1 MGRHEGRSMLRK
13 LLILGVLAGTSVSF
27 PILYQSNP
35 QMLDGLL
42 KSAVGARPTL
52 DAPTDLNLAT
62 VPDRSATPQ
71 PLGRK
76 VVVTADARGHFT
88 SAFKLNGR
96 QVDGM
101 IDTGAT
107 LVAINSS
114 TARRIGI
121 SLNAS
126 DFRHEVNT
134 ANGAIRAA
142 MATIDRLQIGKI
154 TVEGVQ
160 AVVLDDKAL
169 RTNLIGLSFLQR
181 LEKYQVE
188 NGTLLLVQ

>member
-1 MGRHEGRSMLRK
+1 
-13 LLILGVLAGTSVSF
+13 
-27 PILYQSNP
+27 
-35 QMLDGLL
+35 MLDGLL
-42 KSAVGARPTL
+42 KSAVGTRP
-52 DAPTDLNLAT
+52 AIEAQTDLNLA
-62 VPDRSATPQ
+62 VVSDRSPQ
-71 PLGRK
+71 PLGRQ
-76 VVVTADARGHFT
+76 VVVAADERGHFT
-88 SAFKLNGR
+88 SAFRLNGR

-121 SLNAS
+121 ALNAS
-126 DFRHEVNT
+126 EFNHTVNT

-142 MATIDRLQIGKI
+142 VVTIDRLQIGKI
-154 TVEGVQ
+154 TIDGVQ

-169 RTNLIGLSFLQR
+169 RTNLIGLSFLTR

-188 NGTLLLVQ
+188 NGALLLVQ

>member
-1 MGRHEGRSMLRK
+1 MLRN
-13 LLILGVLAGTSVSF
+13 LLILGVLAVASASF
-27 PILYQSNP
+27 PMLYQSNP
-35 QMLDGLL
+35 QMFEGLL
-42 KSAVGARPTL
+42 KSAVGTRP
-52 DAPTDLNLAT
+52 AIETDLNLAA
-62 VPDRSATPQ
+62 VPDRPAQ

-76 VVVTADARGHFT
+76 VVIAADARGHFR

-96 QVDGM
+96 TVDGM

-107 LVAINSS
+107 LVAINGS

-126 DFRHEVNT
+126 DFKHQVNT
-134 ANGAIRAA
+134 ANGAIKAA
-142 MATIDRLQIGKI
+142 LVTVDRLQIGKI
-154 TVEGVQ
+154 TLDGVQ

-188 NGTLLLVQ
+188 NGALLLVQ

>member
-1 MGRHEGRSMLRK
+1 MLRN
-13 LLILGVLAGTSVSF
+13 LLILGVLAVASASF
-27 PILYQSNP
+27 PMLYQSNP
-35 QMLDGLL
+35 QMFEGLL
-42 KSAVGARPTL
+42 KSAVGASPAVETG
-52 DAPTDLNLAT
+52 LNLAT
-62 VPDRSATPQ
+62 VPDRPAQ

-76 VVVTADARGHFT
+76 VVIPADARGHFT

-96 QVDGM
+96 TVDGM

-114 TARRIGI
+114 TARRIGV

-126 DFRHEVNT
+126 DFKHQVNT
-134 ANGAIRAA
+134 ANGAIKAA
-142 MATIDRLQIGKI
+142 LVTVDRLQIGKI
-154 TVEGVQ
+154 TLDSVQ

-169 RTNLIGLSFLQR
+169 RTNLVGLSFLQR

-188 NGTLLLVQ
+188 NGALLLVQ

>member
-1 MGRHEGRSMLRK
+1 MLRK
-13 LLILGVLAGTSVSF
+13 LLILGVFAGTSASI
-27 PILYQSNP
+27 PIVYQSNP

-42 KSAVGARPTL
+42 KSAVGRNPAIVSP
-52 DAPTDLNLAT
+52 PELNLAS
-62 VPDRSATPQ
+62 VPDQPAAPQ

-76 VVVTADARGHFT
+76 VVVAADARGHFT
-88 SAFKLNGR
+88 STFKLNGR

-121 SLNAS
+121 SLNQS
-126 DFRHEVNT
+126 DFNHQVNT
-134 ANGAIRAA
+134 ANGAIKAA
-142 MATIDRLQIGKI
+142 VVTVDRLQIGKI
-154 TVEGVQ
+154 TVDNIQ

-169 RTNLIGLSFLQR
+169 QTNLIGMSFLQR
-181 LEKYQVE
+181 LQKYEVE
-188 NGTLLLVQ
+188 NGSLLLVQ

>member
-1 MGRHEGRSMLRK
+1 MLRN
-13 LLILGVLAGTSVSF
+13 LLILGVLAVASASF
-27 PILYQSNP
+27 PMLYQSNP
-35 QMLDGLL
+35 QMFEGLL
-42 KSAVGARPTL
+42 KSAVGASP
-52 DAPTDLNLAT
+52 AVETDLNLAT
-62 VPDRSATPQ
+62 IPDRPAQ

-76 VVVTADARGHFT
+76 VVITADARGHFT
-88 SAFKLNGR
+88 AAFKLNGR
-96 QVDGM
+96 SVDGM

-114 TARRIGI
+114 TARRIGV

-126 DFRHEVNT
+126 DFKHQVNT
-134 ANGAIRAA
+134 ANGAIKAA
-142 MATIDRLQIGKI
+142 LVTVDRLQIGKI
-154 TVEGVQ
+154 TLDGVQ

-188 NGTLLLVQ
+188 NGALLLVQ

>member
-1 MGRHEGRSMLRK
+1 MLRN
-13 LLILGVLAGTSVSF
+13 LIILGMLAVASASF

-42 KSAVGARPTL
+42 KSAVGTRPAVETQ
-52 DAPTDLNLAT
+52 TDL
-62 VPDRSATPQ
+62 DRPATPR

-76 VVVTADARGHFT
+76 VVVAADVRGHFT
-88 SAFKLNGR
+88 SAFRLNGR
-96 QVDGM
+96 TVDGM

-126 DFRHEVNT
+126 DFKHEVNT

-142 MATIDRLQIGKI
+142 LVTVDRLQIGKI
-154 TVEGVQ
+154 TVDGVQ

-188 NGTLLLVQ
+188 NGALQLVQ

>member
-1 MGRHEGRSMLRK
+1 MLRN
-13 LLILGVLAGTSVSF
+13 LLILGVLAVTSASF

-42 KSAVGARPTL
+42 KSAVGARPTVETQ
-52 DAPTDLNLAT
+52 ADLNLAA
-62 VPDRSATPQ
+62 VPDRPATPQ

-76 VVVTADARGHFT
+76 VVVAADARGHFT

-126 DFRHEVNT
+126 DFRHTVNT
-134 ANGAIRAA
+134 ANGAIKAA
-142 MATIDRLQIGKI
+142 LVTVDRLQIGKI
-154 TVEGVQ
+154 TVDGVQ

-188 NGTLLLVQ
+188 NGALLLVQ

>member
-1 MGRHEGRSMLRK
+1 MLRR
-13 LLILGVLAGTSVSF
+13 LLFLGAIAGTSVWI
-27 PILYQSNP
+27 PMLYQSNP
-35 QMLDGLL
+35 RLIESLL
-42 KSAVGARPTL
+42 KPAASTGPVADAQPDLTMAAVPERP
-52 DAPTDLNLAT
+52 
-62 VPDRSATPQ
+62 ATPQ

-76 VVVTADARGHFT
+76 VVVAADARGHFT
-88 SAFKLNGR
+88 SAFKFNGR

-107 LVAINSS
+107 FVAINTS

-126 DFRHEVNT
+126 DFRQKVNT
-134 ANGAIRAA
+134 ANGTINAA
-142 MATIDRLQIGKI
+142 LVTIDRLQIGKI
-154 TVEGVQ
+154 SVESVQ

-169 RTNLIGLSFLQR
+169 RINLIGMNFLQR

-188 NGTLLLVQ
+188 NGALLLVQ

>member
-1 MGRHEGRSMLRK
+1 MLRN
-13 LLILGVLAGTSVSF
+13 LLILSVLAVASASF
-27 PILYQSNP
+27 PMLYQSNP
-35 QMLDGLL
+35 QMFEGLL
-42 KSAVGARPTL
+42 KSAVGARPEVETR
-52 DAPTDLNLAT
+52 TDLNLAA
-62 VPDRSATPQ
+62 VPDRPATPQ

-76 VVVTADARGHFT
+76 VVITADSRGHFT

-96 QVDGM
+96 TVDGM

-107 LVAINSS
+107 LVAINGS

-126 DFRHEVNT
+126 DFKHQVNT
-134 ANGAIRAA
+134 ANGAIKAA
-142 MATIDRLQIGKI
+142 LVTVDRLQIGKI
-154 TVEGVQ
+154 TLDGVQ

-188 NGTLLLVQ
+188 NGALLLVQ

>member
-1 MGRHEGRSMLRK
+1 MLRN
-13 LLILGVLAGTSVSF
+13 LIILGMLAVASASF

-42 KSAVGARPTL
+42 KSAVGTRPAVETQ
-52 DAPTDLNLAT
+52 TDLNLAT
-62 VPDRSATPQ
+62 VPDRPPTPR

-76 VVVTADARGHFT
+76 VVVAADARGHFT
-88 SAFKLNGR
+88 SAFRLNGR
-96 QVDGM
+96 TVDGM

-121 SLNAS
+121 SLNVS
-126 DFRHEVNT
+126 DFKHEVNT

-142 MATIDRLQIGKI
+142 LVTIDRLQIGKI
-154 TVEGVQ
+154 TVDGVQ

-188 NGTLLLVQ
+188 NGALLLVQ

>member
-1 MGRHEGRSMLRK
+1 MLRN
-13 LLILGVLAGTSVSF
+13 LLILGVLAVASASF
-27 PILYQSNP
+27 PMLYQSNP
-35 QMLDGLL
+35 QMFEGLL
-42 KSAVGARPTL
+42 KSAVGARP
-52 DAPTDLNLAT
+52 AVETDLNLAA
-62 VPDRSATPQ
+62 VPDRPAQ

-76 VVVTADARGHFT
+76 VVITADARGHFT

-114 TARRIGI
+114 TARRIGV

-126 DFRHEVNT
+126 DFKHQVNT
-134 ANGAIRAA
+134 ANGAIKAA
-142 MATIDRLQIGKI
+142 LVTVDRLQIGKI
-154 TVEGVQ
+154 TVDGVQ

-188 NGTLLLVQ
+188 NGALLLVQ

>member
-1 MGRHEGRSMLRK
+1 MLRN
-13 LLILGVLAGTSVSF
+13 LLILGVLAVTSTSF
-27 PILYQSNP
+27 PMLYQSNP
-35 QMLDGLL
+35 QMFGGLL
-42 KSAVGARPTL
+42 KSAVGTRPAVETQ
-52 DAPTDLNLAT
+52 TDLNLAA
-62 VPDRSATPQ
+62 VPDKPSTPQ

-76 VVVTADARGHFT
+76 VVVAADVRGHFT
-88 SAFKLNGR
+88 SAFRLNGR
-96 QVDGM
+96 TVDGM

-107 LVAINSS
+107 FVAINSS
-114 TARRIGI
+114 TARRIGF

-126 DFRHEVNT
+126 DFKHEVNT

-142 MATIDRLQIGKI
+142 LVTVDRLQIGKI
-154 TVEGVQ
+154 TVDGVQ

-188 NGTLLLVQ
+188 NGALLLVQ

>member
-1 MGRHEGRSMLRK
+1 MLRN
-13 LLILGVLAGTSVSF
+13 LLILGVLAVASASF
-27 PILYQSNP
+27 PMLYQSNP
-35 QMLDGLL
+35 QMFEGLL
-42 KSAVGARPTL
+42 KSAVGASP
-52 DAPTDLNLAT
+52 AVETDLNLAT
-62 VPDRSATPQ
+62 VPDRPAQ
-71 PLGRK
+71 PLGRM
-76 VVVTADARGHFT
+76 VVIPADARGHFT

-96 QVDGM
+96 TVDGM

-114 TARRIGI
+114 TARRIGV

-126 DFRHEVNT
+126 DFKHQVNT
-134 ANGAIRAA
+134 ANGAIKAA
-142 MATIDRLQIGKI
+142 LVTVDRLQIGKI
-154 TVEGVQ
+154 TLDGVQ

-188 NGTLLLVQ
+188 NGVLLLVQ

>member
-1 MGRHEGRSMLRK
+1 MLRN
-13 LLILGVLAGTSVSF
+13 LLILGVLAAASASF
-27 PILYQSNP
+27 PMLYQSNP
-35 QMLDGLL
+35 QMFEGLL
-42 KSAVGARPTL
+42 KSAVGARP
-52 DAPTDLNLAT
+52 AVETDLNLAA
-62 VPDRSATPQ
+62 VPDRPAQ

-76 VVVTADARGHFT
+76 VVIAADARGHFT

-114 TARRIGI
+114 TARRIGV

-126 DFRHEVNT
+126 DFKHQVNT
-134 ANGAIRAA
+134 ANGAIKAA
-142 MATIDRLQIGKI
+142 LVTVDRLQIGKI
-154 TVEGVQ
+154 TVDGVQ

-188 NGTLLLVQ
+188 NGALLLVQ

>member
-1 MGRHEGRSMLRK
+1 MLRK
-13 LLILGVLAGTSVSF
+13 LLILGVFAGTSASI
-27 PILYQSNP
+27 PMLYQSNP

-42 KSAVGARPTL
+42 KSAAGFKPDVE
-52 DAPTDLNLAT
+52 APTDVNLAT
-62 VPDRSATPQ
+62 VPSKPATSQ

-76 VVVTADARGHFT
+76 VVVVADARGHFT
-88 SAFKLNGR
+88 STFKLNGR

-107 LVAINSS
+107 LVALNTS

-126 DFRHEVNT
+126 DFRHQVNT
-134 ANGAIRAA
+134 ANGTIKAA
-142 MATIDRLQIGKI
+142 LVTIDRLQIGKI
-154 TVEGVQ
+154 SVESVQ
-160 AVVLDDKAL
+160 AVVLDDRAL
-169 RTNLIGLSFLQR
+169 RTNLIGMNFLQR

-188 NGTLLLVQ
+188 NGALLLVQ

>member
-1 MGRHEGRSMLRK
+1 MLRK
-13 LLILGVLAGTSVSF
+13 LLILGVLAGTSTSI
-27 PILYQSNP
+27 PIVYQSNP
-35 QMLDGLL
+35 QILDNLL
-42 KSAVGARPTL
+42 KSAVGARPT
-52 DAPTDLNLAT
+52 AEPPTDLDLVA
-62 VPDRSATPQ
+62 VRDRPATPQ

-126 DFRHEVNT
+126 DFRHTVNT
-134 ANGAIRAA
+134 ANGAIKAA
-142 MATIDRLQIGKI
+142 VVTIDRLQIGKI
-154 TVEGVQ
+154 TVDGVQ

-181 LEKYQVE
+181 LQKYQVE
-188 NGTLLLVQ
+188 NGALLLVQ

>member
-1 MGRHEGRSMLRK
+1 MLRR
-13 LLILGVLAGTSVSF
+13 LLILGVLAGTSASF

-35 QMLDGLL
+35 QMLDRLL
-42 KSAVGARPTL
+42 KSAVGARPILETQ
-52 DAPTDLNLAT
+52 TDLNLAA
-62 VPDRSATPQ
+62 VPDRPATPQ

-134 ANGAIRAA
+134 ANGTIGAA
-142 MATIDRLQIGKI
+142 LVTIDRLQIGKI
-154 TVEGVQ
+154 TVDGVQ

-188 NGTLLLVQ
+188 NGALLLVQ